1 MGSRN
6 KELLLL
12 TMLAFSVGGVNTRS
26 DSDYKFG
33 VLRFKRGGGRRQRG
47 GSVAVDKRSGW
58 GLFGYVH
65 VCKQERM
72 KLMKT
77 CCL

>member
-1 MGSRN
+1 MGGRN

-12 TMLAFSVGGVNTRS
+12 IMLAFSVGGVNTRS
-26 DSDYKFG
+26 DSDCKFG
-33 VLRFKRGGGRRQRG
+33 AFRFKRGGGWRQRR

-58 GLFGYVH
+58 DFFGSVH

-77 CCL
+77 CCF